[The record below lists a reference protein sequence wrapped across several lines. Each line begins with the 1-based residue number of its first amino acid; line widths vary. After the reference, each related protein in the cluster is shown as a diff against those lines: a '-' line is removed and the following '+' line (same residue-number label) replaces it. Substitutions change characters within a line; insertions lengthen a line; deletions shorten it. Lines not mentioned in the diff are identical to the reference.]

1 MVTRRAV
8 RGGAGGGGS
17 GGDGAAGGTIII
29 AASDGD
35 IGDNRINA
43 NGGSGGSGG
52 AGGTGGRGSGCG
64 SQSRGGNG
72 GSGAAGISGESGRVI
87 LFSNNVGGSSTPGF
101 NRLDPGL
108 ISGDATANGYG
119 VFYIGRV
126 NTTNADLAENYPIAS
141 TELEAGDVVS
151 LASNGTGSG
160 AWLEKADRNANS
172 AIAGVISTAPGVTLG
187 SNLKPSLKAAQR
199 PLALAGRVPVKVNLE
214 GGVITPGDLLAL
226 SDEPGIARRAQPSD
240 AQTLGVALSAFDGA
254 HGDTEGVVT
263 VLVQNRGR

>member
-1 MVTRRAV
+1 M
-8 RGGAGGGGS
+8 
-17 GGDGAAGGTIII
+17 
-29 AASDGD
+29 
-35 IGDNRINA
+35 
-43 NGGSGGSGG
+43 
-52 AGGTGGRGSGCG
+52 
-64 SQSRGGNG
+64 
-72 GSGAAGISGESGRVI
+72 
-87 LFSNNVGGSSTPGF
+87 
-101 NRLDPGL
+101 
-108 ISGDATANGYG
+108 
-119 VFYIGRV
+119 
-126 NTTNADLAENYPIAS
+126 AENYPIAS

-160 AWLEKADRNANS
+160 AWLEKADRNANP

-240 AQTLGVALSAFDGA
+240 AQTLGIALSAFDGT

-263 VLVQNRGR
+263 VLVQNRGRFSTDHSEQRQTLEALTGRLDNLESENRRLWRRVEYLEKRLKFRKRTYAPRRGR